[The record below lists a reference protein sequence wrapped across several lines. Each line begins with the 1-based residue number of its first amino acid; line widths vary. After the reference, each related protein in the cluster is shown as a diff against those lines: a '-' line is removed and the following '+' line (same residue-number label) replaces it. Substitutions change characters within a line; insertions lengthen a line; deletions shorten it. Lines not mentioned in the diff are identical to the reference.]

1 VKSTDDEEIKFWSKL
16 AKQHPVIKESFR
28 YKEAG
33 RDKEALEHI
42 INYFRL
48 RSEPVYLFSEK
59 EVDEFYDKEILTE
72 ADAVCE
78 GWILGHHFTGGIDWK
93 YNATENTTRD
103 GEWLWSLS
111 RHQWW
116 IVLGR
121 AYRQTKDEKYARE
134 AINQLKSFRK
144 AWPMEPY
151 LHTETANMIFPG
163 DAWRSIEAAIRI
175 YTIWIP
181 FYYYFRD
188 SLSWDAAGWISYLNG
203 IHDHATYIQAHL
215 TRYTRCPNWMAME
228 SSSLFQ
234 LGILF
239 PEFEESAQWQA
250 DGWQNICQESCYQF
264 DQNGVHSE
272 RTPVYHLVS
281 LIAVYQAWEL
291 ARLNSIV
298 VPPYLLTTVE
308 RGTNYLLGLIKPD
321 LSLPMI
327 GDADRITL
335 RGRRADTS
343 VFEGMNLTTDPHDL
357 NEIRAHFRKA
367 AAHCN
372 RTDFSYFASAGEI
385 GDPPKKLDY
394 VLPEAGFLA
403 ARSGWKATDSYM
415 LLTGVQLERGS
426 NCAHSHRDAGHVEYI
441 FHGEDVLIDTGRYLY
456 GNCSQLDWWQ
466 YFASTPAHNT
476 IGVDGF
482 PMGHIPGQSG
492 SNTGCSTIRNIR
504 TLIHQNISTPA
515 FFAADLS
522 HNGYSFLPQPVFHRR
537 RVVFFRT
544 TGVLLI
550 EDRLTGA
557 GKHDIDLYFNF
568 APGNLVQDQGDKQV
582 YHYQRGSLNDMVCRP
597 LLAEGITSCIRQGS
611 ENPKAGWVSYA
622 YSEKEPTPQLT
633 YSLTSRM
640 PCTLYTL
647 FSSAGSADFSVKK
660 GAETTEIDLFFRDEN
675 YRIVFMS
682 DGLNVKKLSCKK
694 T

>member
-1 VKSTDDEEIKFWSKL
+1 MKSTDDEEIKFWSKL

-134 AINQLKSFRK
+134 
-144 AWPMEPY
+144 
-151 LHTETANMIFPG
+151 
-163 DAWRSIEAAIRI
+163 
-175 YTIWIP
+175 
-181 FYYYFRD
+181 
-188 SLSWDAAGWISYLNG
+188 
-203 IHDHATYIQAHL
+203 
-215 TRYTRCPNWMAME
+215 
-228 SSSLFQ
+228 
-234 LGILF
+234 
-239 PEFEESAQWQA
+239 
-250 DGWQNICQESCYQF
+250 
-264 DQNGVHSE
+264 
-272 RTPVYHLVS
+272 
-281 LIAVYQAWEL
+281 
-291 ARLNSIV
+291 
-298 VPPYLLTTVE
+298 
-308 RGTNYLLGLIKPD
+308 
-321 LSLPMI
+321 
-327 GDADRITL
+327 
-335 RGRRADTS
+335 
-343 VFEGMNLTTDPHDL
+343 
-357 NEIRAHFRKA
+357 
-367 AAHCN
+367 
-372 RTDFSYFASAGEI
+372 
-385 GDPPKKLDY
+385 
-394 VLPEAGFLA
+394 
-403 ARSGWKATDSYM
+403 
-415 LLTGVQLERGS
+415 
-426 NCAHSHRDAGHVEYI
+426 AHSHRDAGHVEYI